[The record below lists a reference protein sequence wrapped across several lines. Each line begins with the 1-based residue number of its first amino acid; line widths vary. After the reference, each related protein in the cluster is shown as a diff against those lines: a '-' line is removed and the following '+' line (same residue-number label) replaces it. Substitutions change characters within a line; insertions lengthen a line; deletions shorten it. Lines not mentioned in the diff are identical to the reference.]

1 MTLNSTNLVRSD
13 FKCVLD
19 FKLLMTSNHGSPLY
33 YTHFIVVLLYV
44 SFIILLINFV
54 PGTSI
59 FNEHGWWSL
68 SSLVPP
74 DPRSIFSGGMTSKR
88 AQPSS
93 LSPSLTS
100 LVDPP
105 PAKRSRLSLLLVESP
120 LQNTMVASSS
130 QQTQMRTVPD
140 LSGMSSEATNNS
152 QGLQSASSLQP
163 AEQEP
168 ESVRLVC
175 VSERQEKVMMQHLLK
190 LGKAVKN
197 CPKASRLL
205 RKLKV
210 RARQRDYGC
219 TPFDLDE
226 IVSDAVSHTLKYV
239 VDEELPYHEQVVPVY
254 QDPPLLLNVD
264 KVNREE
270 EVSAA
275 FNTTPI
281 FTSHGNDILDQLT
294 LIPVLS
300 RSVPLNYVKFEHYL
314 TGELSSTPQSFTSPY
329 TARILKPFIFRTSEL
344 TPLKA
349 KLNSEIIRHSLAIKE
364 GANIM
369 HSESP
374 KSIDFC
380 YLQEHHMASV
390 NSLVSRFFWPVDLT
404 ECLQYPDFT
413 CVVLYGKLLIGCAF
427 MTPDVKVNEA
437 YISFFLVHP
446 DFQKCG
452 IGHIM
457 LYHLIQSCCGK
468 DVTLHVSVDNPAML
482 LYQKFGFKAE
492 KFCLDFYERYYPAE
506 HHLSKHAYYMRLRK

>member
-1 MTLNSTNLVRSD
+1 MHGHKFATQSIVLCSLN
-13 FKCVLD
+13 
-19 FKLLMTSNHGSPLY
+19 
-33 YTHFIVVLLYV
+33 
-44 SFIILLINFV
+44 INFIAAATV
-54 PGTSI
+54 CVIVLSLNFFFTGTSI

-68 SSLVPP
+68 SALIPP
-74 DPRSIFSGGMTSKR
+74 DPRSVFSGGLTTKR

-93 LSPSLTS
+93 SSPYPSL
-100 LVDPP
+100 LVDHP
-105 PAKRSRLSLLLVESP
+105 PAKRSRLSFLSVESP

-130 QQTQMRTVPD
+130 SSPHAQMRTALD
-140 LSGMSSEATNNS
+140 SNGMPGEATNSS
-152 QGLQSASSLQP
+152 QELSVASSQP
-163 AEQEP
+163 AQQEP

-205 RKLKV
+205 RKLKI

-226 IVSDAVSHTLKYV
+226 IVSDTISHTLKYV
-239 VDEELPYHEQVVPVY
+239 VDEELPYHEQIVPVY
-254 QDPPLLLNVD
+254 QDPPLLLNID
-264 KVNREE
+264 KVKHEDE
-270 EVSAA
+270 LSGA
-275 FNTTPI
+275 FNTTPT
-281 FTSHGNDILDQLT
+281 FTSHENDVLDHLT

-300 RSVPLNYVKFEHYL
+300 RSVPLDYIKFEHYL
-314 TGELSSTPQSFTSPY
+314 TGELSSVPQPVTSPY

-344 TPLKA
+344 IPLKA
-349 KLNSEIIRHSLAIKE
+349 KLNSEIIQHSLAIK
-364 GANIM
+364 GGMNVPY
-369 HSESP
+369 SDSP

-446 DFQKCG
+446 DFQRCG
-452 IGHIM
+452 IGRIM